1 MIAAWKE
8 LFSRK
13 LNESANAC
21 RIAVDEILQSSHDPQ
36 CACQKLFSGY
46 ERFQHQH
53 EELLEKVEVAILES
67 R

>member
-13 LNESANAC
+13 LNESANV
-21 RIAVDEILQSSHDPQ
+21 RSIEVDEIIQSSHNPQ
-36 CACQKLFSGY
+36 YVCQKYFSGY
-46 ERFQHQH
+46 ERFQHQQ
-53 EELLEKVEVAILES
+53 ELLEQVEVAILDI